1 MAFSLGNFV
10 GNLGDTMINTVKGTV
25 NGMVS
30 GLTGSASAVQNSAP
44 TFSNI
49 FGGNEL
55 TANELRD
62 LQREEREA
70 QWAFATSSAEKANQ
84 FSAEQA
90 ALNRQWQEQMSNTA
104 YQRAVSDMKAAGL
117 NPALLYNNMSGATT
131 PAGSSAAGQM
141 AQGTQASYSDVT
153 ATDRGTSIVQS
164 VISVAGSAL
173 AAWVLRGGVGKP
185 FTVKG
190 FG

>member
-1 MAFSLGNFV
+1 MSLKDLIYKMGAV
-10 GNLGDTMINTVKGTV
+10 PVDIVLG
-25 NGMVS
+25 GMEGMLDGFTNS
-30 GLTGSASAVQNSAP
+30 SITASNASAGETVLD
-44 TFSNI
+44 TL
-49 FGGNEL
+49 FGSNEL
-55 TANELRD
+55 TANDIRD

-84 FSAEQA
+84 FTAEQA

-153 ATDRGTSIVQS
+153 ATDRGTSIIQS
-164 VISVAGSAL
+164 IISVAGNAL
-173 AAWVLRGGVGKP
+173 AAYLLGRR
-185 FTVKG
+185 
-190 FG
+190 

>member
-1 MAFSLGNFV
+1 MGFKDLIYNLSKVPVNMATGAVQGMLGGITNSSMAAS
-10 GNLGDTMINTVKGTV
+10 N
-25 NGMVS
+25 
-30 GLTGSASAVQNSAP
+30 ASAGQTVLDNL
-44 TFSNI
+44 
-49 FGGNEL
+49 FGSDEL
-55 TANELRD
+55 TANEIRD

-70 QWAFATSSAEKANQ
+70 QWAFQTTAAEKANQ

-117 NPALLYNNMSGATT
+117 NPALLYNNMTGATT

-153 ATDRGTSIVQS
+153 ATDRGTSIIQS
-164 VISVAGSAL
+164 VISAAGSAL
-173 AAWVLRGGVGKP
+173 AAWVLRR
-185 FTVKG
+185 
-190 FG
+190 